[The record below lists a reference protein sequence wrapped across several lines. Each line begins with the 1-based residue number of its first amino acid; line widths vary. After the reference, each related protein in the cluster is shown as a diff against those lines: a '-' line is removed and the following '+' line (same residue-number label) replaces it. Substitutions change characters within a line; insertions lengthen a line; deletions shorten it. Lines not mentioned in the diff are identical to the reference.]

1 MINNNLNNNI
11 LSGNTYTGANQT
23 SGSRVKKT
31 SENKYYNVLTKKL
44 EEMILPQ
51 IDLEHNTP
59 LNPEIST
66 FSRNG

>member
-31 SENKYYNVLTKKL
+31 SENK
-44 EEMILPQ
+44 
-51 IDLEHNTP
+51 
-59 LNPEIST
+59 
-66 FSRNG
+66 